1 MNNKTSNL
9 KEKLKQA
16 LSSTARAISDDFE
29 TKDELDKNKNTGRTQ
44 SLHEDRSNMSIH
56 NRSKTSSGYSRSFSK
71 RLATGEFTNSSFNH
85 PRIIY
90 YCEVMYD
97 GVSGQSVYGED
108 NIKIAEG
115 QSYRKVLNKSKT
127 KVSASWRSVHTI
139 NVQKVASDIGVRF
152 LIIKVKKKNTNSV
165 LATVDS
171 TIGSFRV
178 PLGGLRQNKTV
189 DNWYV
194 ITKPPGVG
202 KVRLKLTYKCTL
214 PMHNTKG
221 NSGKKKARLLVHTPP
236 YMYEYVPV
244 EKSDQLYRRKPLF

>member
-1 MNNKTSNL
+1 MQRDKVIEKLSNL
-9 KEKLKQA
+9 KPKFPHLGEVFIQLTFK
-16 LSSTARAISDDFE
+16 
-29 TKDELDKNKNTGRTQ
+29 
-44 SLHEDRSNMSIH
+44 
-56 NRSKTSSGYSRSFSK
+56 SRF
-71 RLATGEFTNSSFNH
+71 GH
-85 PRIIY
+85 RI
-90 YCEVMYD
+90 
-97 GVSGQSVYGED
+97 
-108 NIKIAEG
+108 
-115 QSYRKVLNKSKT
+115 
-127 KVSASWRSVHTI
+127 
-139 NVQKVASDIGVRF
+139 RF

-194 ITKPPGVG
+194 ITKPPGIG

-236 YMYEYVPV
+236 YMYEYLPV
-244 EKSDQLYRRKPLF
+244 GKTDQLYTKHIFDIQKNDEQKNSNIETNGEEEKIMQNI